1 MGSELTPR
9 QAQILKMIEHHLRDT
24 GMPPTRA
31 EIAQALGFR
40 SANAAEEHLR
50 ALARKGVIEMHPG
63 TSRGLRLIKRAK
75 EIGVP
80 LVGRV
85 AAGYPILAEQNIEA
99 HYQFDPALFS
109 GRVDYLLKV
118 QGMSMRDAGIL
129 DGDWLA
135 VQQRADAQNG
145 QIVIARLDDE
155 VTVKRYQ
162 RRKNL
167 VRLLPENPA
176 FQPIEV
182 NLTTQPLVI
191 EGVSVGVLR
200 RQV

>member
-1 MGSELTPR
+1 MVSELTPR
-9 QAQILKMIEHHLRDT
+9 QAQILKMIERHMRDT

-99 HYQFDPALFS
+99 HYQFDAALFS

-118 QGMSMRDAGIL
+118 QGLSMRDAGIL

-135 VQQRADAQNG
+135 VQQRSDAQNG

-176 FQPIEV
+176 FKPIEV
-182 NLTTQPLVI
+182 NLATQALVI
-191 EGVSVGVLR
+191 EGISVGVIR